1 MTTTTTPATD
11 AHQRRTVRLVFAALM
26 LVMLLASLSQTVLS
40 TALPTI
46 VGSLDGADHIMWVM
60 TAYLLGMT
68 VTMPIYGRLGDRF
81 GRKPLLLAA
90 IGLFTAGS
98 LVGAVAQDM
107 TVLVVGRAVQ
117 GLGGG
122 GLMVLSQ
129 AAIADV
135 VPARDRGKY
144 MGILGAVFGLSS
156 VAGPL
161 LGGWFTEGPG
171 WRWTFWINV
180 PLGLLAFAAVVLL
193 LASPIAVGRAKTRVD
208 YLGMTL
214 LAVATSALIL
224 AATWGGHQYDWDSPQ
239 IIGLAVTAVVSA
251 VLFVEA
257 ERRAQEPVMPL
268 ALFRDRNFNLTTVGV
283 LILGV
288 GMFGALSYL
297 PTYLQMS
304 VGVDATHAGLM
315 MIPMMGGLLVTS
327 IVVGQA
333 VSRTGRYRWYPIA
346 GAVVTAL
353 GLFLLSTIEIG
364 DARWRIEGSLLVFG
378 IGIGLGMQV
387 MTLIVQNSFSHRI
400 VGTATAANNF
410 FRQVGGT
417 LGAAAVGSI
426 FTARLTDSLSAQ
438 LPATGDS
445 GGSASLTPDSVAH
458 LPREIHDVVVAAYN
472 DALMPIFL
480 WLVPL
485 TLVSAVVLWFVH
497 EKPLRHTIEASRQD
511 ESIGERTLDAAES
524 MTGVER

>member
-1 MTTTTTPATD
+1 MTTAAPTPD
-11 AHQRRTVRLVFAALM
+11 LHQKRTIRLVFAALM

-46 VGSLDGADHIMWVM
+46 VGSLDGADHIAWVM

-68 VTMPIYGRLGDRF
+68 VTMPMYGRLGDRL
-81 GRKPLLLAA
+81 GRKPLLLLA
-90 IGLFTAGS
+90 ITLFTIGS
-98 LVGAVAQDM
+98 LVGAIAQDM
-107 TVLVVGRAVQ
+107 NVLIAGRAIQ

-135 VPARDRGKY
+135 VPARERGKY

-180 PLGLLAFAAVVLL
+180 PLGVIAFVAVVMLLAKPALE
-193 LASPIAVGRAKTRVD
+193 RAQARVD
-208 YLGMTL
+208 YLGMAL
-214 LAVATSALIL
+214 LAIATSALIL
-224 AATWGGHQYDWDSPQ
+224 GATWGGHQYDWDSPQ
-239 IIGLAVTAVVSA
+239 IIGLGIVTVVGA
-251 VLFVEA
+251 IAFVLA
-257 ERRAQEPVMPL
+257 ERVAQEPVIPL

-283 LILGV
+283 IILGV
-288 GMFGALSYL
+288 AMFGSLSYL

-315 MIPMMGGLLVTS
+315 MIPMMGGMLITS
-327 IVVGQA
+327 ITVGQA
-333 VSRTGRYRWYPIA
+333 VSRTGRYRWFPIA
-346 GAVVTAL
+346 GAVVTGA
-353 GLFLLSTIEIG
+353 GLFCLSTIDIG
-364 DARWRIEGSLLVFG
+364 DSRWIIEGSLLVLG
-378 IGIGLGMQV
+378 IGIGLGMQIL
-387 MTLIVQNSFSHRI
+387 TLIVQNSFSHQI

-426 FTARLTDSLSAQ
+426 FTSRLTETLATE
-438 LPATGDS
+438 LPSTGRS
-445 GGSASLTPDSVAH
+445 GSGSSSLTPDAVAQ
-458 LPREIHDVVVAAYN
+458 LPQELHDIVVGAYN
-472 DALMPIFL
+472 EALMPIFL
-480 WLVPL
+480 WIAPL
-485 TLVSAVVLWFVH
+485 TLVSAAVLWFVH
-497 EKPLRHTIEASRQD
+497 EKPLKHTIEAAKKD
-511 ESIGERTLDAAES
+511 ESLGEHTLDAAEAMS
-524 MTGVER
+524 GAER

>member
-1 MTTTTTPATD
+1 MSTTITD
-11 AHQRRTVRLVFAALM
+11 PHQKRTVRLVFAALM

-46 VGSLDGADHIMWVM
+46 VGSLDGADHIAWVM

-68 VTMPIYGRLGDRF
+68 VTMPIYGRLGDRL
-81 GRKPLLLAA
+81 GRKPMLLLA
-90 IGLFTAGS
+90 IVLFTIGS
-98 LVGAVAQDM
+98 LVGALAQDM
-107 TVLVVGRAVQ
+107 TVLIAGRAVQ

-180 PLGLLAFAAVVLL
+180 PLGVLAFAAVVLL
-193 LASPIAVGRAKTRVD
+193 LQKPAVERARTRVD
-208 YLGMTL
+208 YLGMAL
-214 LAVATSALIL
+214 LAIATSALIL
-224 AATWGGHQYDWDSPQ
+224 GATWGGHQFEWSSPQ
-239 IIGLAVTAVVSA
+239 IIGLGITTVVA
-251 VLFVEA
+251 AIAFVLVE
-257 ERRAQEPVMPL
+257 RTAQEPVMPL

-283 LILGV
+283 IILGV
-288 GMFGALSYL
+288 AMFGSLSYL

-315 MIPMMGGLLVTS
+315 MIPMMGGMLVTS
-327 IVVGQA
+327 ITVGQA

-346 GAVVTAL
+346 GALVTGL

-364 DARWRIEGSLLVFG
+364 DSRWQIEGSLLVLG

-387 MTLIVQNSFSHRI
+387 LTLIVQNSFSHRI

-426 FTARLTDSLSAQ
+426 FTSRLTDSLSTK
-438 LPATGDS
+438 LPAAG
-445 GGSASLTPDSVAH
+445 GGSSSLTPDSVGR
-458 LPREIHDVVVAAYN
+458 LPQEIHDIVVGAYN
-472 DALMPIFL
+472 EALMPIFL
-480 WLVPL
+480 WLAPL
-485 TLVSAVVLWFVH
+485 TLVSALVLWFVH
-497 EKPLRHTIEASRQD
+497 EKPLRHTIEATRKD
-511 ESIGERTLDAAES
+511 ESLGEQALDATEA
-524 MTGVER
+524 MTGAER

>member
-1 MTTTTTPATD
+1 MTTLVPTA
-11 AHQRRTVRLVFAALM
+11 AHHQRTVRLVFAALM

-46 VGSLDGADHIMWVM
+46 VGSLDGANHIAWVM

-68 VTMPIYGRLGDRF
+68 VTMPIYGRFGDRF
-81 GRKPLLLAA
+81 GRKSVLMVA
-90 IGLFTAGS
+90 ITLFTLGSLLGAMAGS
-98 LVGAVAQDM
+98 M
-107 TVLVVGRAVQ
+107 TMLIAARAVQ

-135 VPARDRGKY
+135 VPARERGRY
-144 MGILGAVFGLSS
+144 MGILGAVFAVSS

-180 PLGLLAFAAVVLL
+180 PLGIVAMIAVVFLL
-193 LASPIAVGRAKTRVD
+193 HIPRPAAGVRAALD
-208 YLGMTL
+208 YLGMAL
-214 LAVATSALIL
+214 LTIATSSLIL
-224 AATWGGHQYDWDSPQ
+224 AATWGGHRYDWDSPL
-239 IIGLAVTAVVSA
+239 IIGLFALTVVAVVA
-251 VLFVEA
+251 FVFA
-257 ERRAQEPVMPL
+257 ERRAPEPVMPL
-268 ALFRDRNFNLTTVGV
+268 ELFRDRNFNLTTVGA
-283 LILGV
+283 LIMGV
-288 GMFGALSYL
+288 AMFGSLSYL
-297 PTYLQMS
+297 PTYMQMS

-327 IVVGQA
+327 IIVGQ
-333 VSRTGRYRWYPIA
+333 VVTRTGRYRWYPVA
-346 GAVVTAL
+346 GAAVMAL
-353 GLFLLSTIEIG
+353 GLLLLSVLEVG
-364 DARWRIEGSLLVFG
+364 DPRWQIEGSLLMLG

-400 VGTATAANNF
+400 VGTATAATNF

-426 FTARLTDSLSAQ
+426 FTSRLVDSLTAQ
-438 LPATGDS
+438 LPEATQGGAS
-445 GGSASLTPDSVAH
+445 GSSLTPDLVAT
-458 LPREIHDVVVAAYN
+458 LPDPVRDIVVTAYN
-472 DALMPIFL
+472 EALMPIFL

-485 TLVSAVVLWFVH
+485 ALVSVVTLWF
-497 EKPLRHTIEASRQD
+497 LRETALSRTIETTREA
-511 ESIGERTLDAAES
+511 ESLGEQALDAADAL
-524 MTGVER
+524 TGAER

>member
-1 MTTTTTPATD
+1 MSTPVTTTPD
-11 AHQRRTVRLVFAALM
+11 KRTVQLVFAALM

-68 VTMPIYGRLGDRF
+68 VTMPLYGRFGDRF
-81 GRKPLLLAA
+81 GRRPLLMVA
-90 IGLFTAGS
+90 IALFTVGS
-98 LVGAVAQDM
+98 LAGAVAQDM
-107 TVLVVGRAVQ
+107 TVLVAARTIQ

-144 MGILGAVFGLSS
+144 MGVLGAVFGLSS

-180 PLGLLAFAAVVLL
+180 PLGALAFAAVAFLL
-193 LASPIAVGRAKTRVD
+193 QKSDRGQRPQARLD
-208 YLGMTL
+208 HLGMAL
-214 LAVATSALIL
+214 LTVATTALIL
-224 AATWGGHQYDWDSPQ
+224 GATWGGHQYAWSSPQ
-239 IIGLAVTAVVSA
+239 ILGLAVTTVVA
-251 VLFVEA
+251 AAAFVVV
-257 ERRAQEPVMPL
+257 ERRADEPIIPP
-268 ALFRDRNFNLTTVGV
+268 ALFADRNFNLTTVGV
-283 LILGV
+283 LIMGV
-288 GMFGALSYL
+288 AMFGALSYL
-297 PTYLQMS
+297 PTYLQMA

-315 MIPMMGGLLVTS
+315 MIPMMGGMLVTS
-327 IVVGQA
+327 ILVGQA
-333 VSRTGRYRWYPIA
+333 VSRTGTYRMYPIV
-346 GAVVTAL
+346 GAVVTAA
-353 GLFLLSTIEIG
+353 GLWLLSMITV
-364 DARWRIEGSLLVFG
+364 DSARWKIEGALLVMG
-378 IGIGLGMQV
+378 VGIGLGMQI

-426 FTARLTDSLSAQ
+426 FTARLVDSLSDR
-438 LPATGDS
+438 LPES
-445 GGSASLTPDSVAH
+445 GGTAGGSGSLTPDLVAH
-458 LPREIHDVVVAAYN
+458 LPEPVRQIVVESYN
-472 DALMPIFL
+472 DALMPVFL
-480 WLVPL
+480 WLAPL
-485 TLVSAVVLWFVH
+485 MLASAVVLWFVH
-497 EKPLRHTIEASRQD
+497 EKPLSETIET
-511 ESIGERTLDAAES
+511 EPVLDAADA
-524 MTGVER
+524 MTGAER

>member
-1 MTTTTTPATD
+1 MTTPTLTTD
-11 AHQRRTVRLVFAALM
+11 AHQKRTIRLVFAALM

-46 VGSLDGADHIMWVM
+46 VGSLDGADHIAWVM

-68 VTMPIYGRLGDRF
+68 VTMPMYGRLGDRL
-81 GRKPLLLAA
+81 GRKPLLLLA
-90 IGLFTAGS
+90 ITLFTAGS
-98 LVGAVAQDM
+98 LVGALAQDM
-107 TVLVVGRAVQ
+107 TVLIAGRAVQ

-129 AAIADV
+129 ASIADV
-135 VPARDRGKY
+135 VPARERGKY

-180 PLGLLAFAAVVLL
+180 PLGLLAFVAVVMLL
-193 LASPIAVGRAKTRVD
+193 QTPRVERARARVD

-214 LAVATSALIL
+214 LAIATSALIL
-224 AATWGGHQYDWDSPQ
+224 GATWGGHQYDWDSPM
-239 IIGLAVTAVVSA
+239 IIGLAVVTVVGA
-251 VLFVEA
+251 IAFVLA

-268 ALFRDRNFNLTTVGV
+268 ALFRDRNFNLTTIGV
-283 LILGV
+283 IILGV
-288 GMFGALSYL
+288 CMFGSLSYL

-315 MIPMMGGLLVTS
+315 MIPMMGGMLVTS
-327 IVVGQA
+327 ITVGQA
-333 VSRTGRYRWYPIA
+333 VSRTGKYRWFPIA
-346 GAVVTAL
+346 GALVTGL
-353 GLFLLSTIEIG
+353 GLFCLSTIDIG
-364 DARWRIEGSLLVFG
+364 DSRWVIEGSLLVLG

-387 MTLIVQNSFSHRI
+387 LTLIVQNSFSHRI

-426 FTARLTDSLSAQ
+426 FTSRLTDSLATQ
-438 LPATGDS
+438 LPAKAGS
-445 GGSASLTPDSVAH
+445 GSGSSSLTPDSVNG
-458 LPREIHDVVVAAYN
+458 LPQQLHDIVVGAYN
-472 DALMPIFL
+472 EALMPIFL
-480 WLVPL
+480 WLAPL
-485 TLVSAVVLWFVH
+485 TIVSALVLWFVH
-497 EKPLRHTIEASRQD
+497 EKPLRHTIETSKKD
-511 ESIGERTLDAAES
+511 ETLGERTLDAAEAMS
-524 MTGVER
+524 GAAER

>member
-1 MTTTTTPATD
+1 MTTTSPSTST
-11 AHQRRTVRLVFAALM
+11 HEKRTVTLVFAALM

-46 VGSLDGADHIMWVM
+46 VGSLDGADHIAWVM

-68 VTMPIYGRLGDRF
+68 VTMPIYGRLGDRV
-81 GRKPLLLAA
+81 GRKPMLLIA
-90 IGLFTAGS
+90 ITLFTIGS
-98 LVGAVAQDM
+98 LVGALAQDM
-107 TVLVVGRAVQ
+107 TVLIAGRAVQ

-180 PLGLLAFAAVVLL
+180 PLGVIAAVAVVALL
-193 LASPIAVGRAKTRVD
+193 HKPTVERARTRVD
-208 YLGMTL
+208 FLGMAL
-214 LAVATSALIL
+214 LAIATSALIL
-224 AATWGGHQYDWDSPQ
+224 AATWGGHQYDWASPQ
-239 IIGLAVTAVVSA
+239 IIGLLVTTVVGAIAFVAV
-251 VLFVEA
+251 
-257 ERRAQEPVMPL
+257 ERRAEEPVMPL

-283 LILGV
+283 IILGV
-288 GMFGALSYL
+288 AMFGSLSYL

-315 MIPMMGGLLVTS
+315 MIPMMGGMLVTS

-333 VSRTGRYRWYPIA
+333 VSRTGTYRWYPIA
-346 GAVVTAL
+346 GALVTGL

-364 DARWRIEGSLLVFG
+364 DSRLRIEGSLLVLG
-378 IGIGLGMQV
+378 IGIGLGMQIL
-387 MTLIVQNSFSHRI
+387 TLIVQNSFSHRI
-400 VGTATAANNF
+400 VGTATAANNY

-426 FTARLTDSLSAQ
+426 FTSRLTESLATKLPSAGE
-438 LPATGDS
+438 AHS
-445 GGSASLTPDSVAH
+445 GSSSLTPDSVAH
-458 LPREIHDVVVAAYN
+458 LPQEIHDIVVTAYN
-472 DALMPIFL
+472 GALMPIFL
-480 WLVPL
+480 WLAPL
-485 TLVSAVVLWFVH
+485 TLVSALVLWFVH
-497 EKPLRHTIEASRQD
+497 EKPLRHTIEASRQE
-511 ESIGERTLDAAES
+511 ESLGERTLDATEA
-524 MTGVER
+524 MTGAER

>member
-1 MTTTTTPATD
+1 MTTTTPSTHTSD
-11 AHQRRTVRLVFAALM
+11 KRTVLLVFAALM

-46 VGSLDGADHIMWVM
+46 VGSLAGADHIAWVM

-68 VTMPIYGRLGDRF
+68 VTMPIYGRLGDRL
-81 GRKPLLLAA
+81 GRKPLLLIA
-90 IGLFTAGS
+90 IVLFTVGS
-98 LVGAVAQDM
+98 LLGAIAQDM
-107 TVLVVGRAVQ
+107 SLLIAARAVQ

-135 VPARDRGKY
+135 VPARERGKY

-180 PLGLLAFAAVVLL
+180 PLGVLAFVAVVLL
-193 LASPIAVGRAKTRVD
+193 LQKPAVERAKTRVD
-208 YLGMTL
+208 HLGMAL
-214 LAVATSALIL
+214 LAIATSALIL
-224 AATWGGHQYDWDSPQ
+224 GATWGGHQYAWTSPQ
-239 IIGLAVTAVVSA
+239 IIALGVVTVAAAFAFVAV
-251 VLFVEA
+251 
-257 ERRAQEPVMPL
+257 ERRAEEPVMPL
-268 ALFRDRNFNLTTVGV
+268 GLFRDRNFNLTTVGV
-283 LILGV
+283 IILGV
-288 GMFGALSYL
+288 CMFGSLSYL

-304 VGVDATHAGLM
+304 VGVDATKAGLM
-315 MIPMMGGLLVTS
+315 MIPMMGGMLVTS

-346 GAVVTAL
+346 GAVVTGL

-364 DARWRIEGSLLVFG
+364 DARWHIEGALLVLG

-387 MTLIVQNSFSHRI
+387 LTLIVQNSFSHRI

-426 FTARLTDSLSAQ
+426 FTTRLTDSLAKE
-438 LPATGDS
+438 LPESGAG
-445 GGSASLTPDSVAH
+445 GGSSSLTPDAVAD
-458 LPREIHDVVVAAYN
+458 LPPALHDVVVGAYN

-480 WLVPL
+480 WLVPFAA
-485 TLVSAVVLWFVH
+485 VSAAVLWFVH
-497 EKPLRHTIEASRQD
+497 EKPLHHTIEVAKTD
-511 ESIGERTLDAAES
+511 ESLGEQTLDAAGAVS
-524 MTGVER
+524 GAER

>member
-1 MTTTTTPATD
+1 MTTTITPHD
-11 AHQRRTVRLVFAALM
+11 HHQRTVRLVFAALM

-46 VGSLDGADHIMWVM
+46 VGSLDGADHIAWVM

-68 VTMPIYGRLGDRF
+68 VTMPIYGRLGDRL
-81 GRKPLLLAA
+81 GRKPLLLLA
-90 IGLFTAGS
+90 ITLFSAGS
-98 LVGAVAQDM
+98 LLGALAQDM
-107 TVLVVGRAVQ
+107 NVLIAARAVQ

-135 VPARDRGKY
+135 VPARERGKY

-180 PLGLLAFAAVVLL
+180 PLGVLAFVAVVLL
-193 LASPIAVGRAKTRVD
+193 LQKPTVERARTRVD
-208 YLGMTL
+208 YLGMAL
-214 LAVATSALIL
+214 LAVSTSALIL
-224 AATWGGHQYDWDSPQ
+224 GATWGGHQYAWTSPQ
-239 IIGLAVTAVVSA
+239 IIALAVTTVVGAIAFVAV
-251 VLFVEA
+251 

-268 ALFRDRNFNLTTVGV
+268 YLFRDRNFNLTTVGV
-283 LILGV
+283 IILGV
-288 GMFGALSYL
+288 CMFGSLSYL

-304 VGVDATHAGLM
+304 VGVNATEAGLM
-315 MIPMMGGLLVTS
+315 MIPMMGGMLVTS

-346 GAVVTAL
+346 GALVTGL
-353 GLFLLSTIEIG
+353 GLFLLSTIAIG
-364 DARWRIEGSLLVFG
+364 DPRWHIEGSLLVLG

-387 MTLIVQNSFSHRI
+387 LTLIVQNSFPHRI

-426 FTARLTDSLSAQ
+426 FTTRLTDSLAQ
-438 LPATGDS
+438 QFPDAGKGS
-445 GGSASLTPDSVAH
+445 GSSSLTPESVAS
-458 LPREIHDVVVAAYN
+458 LPDAARDIVVTAYN
-472 DALMPIFL
+472 EALMPIFL

-485 TLVSAVVLWFVH
+485 AVVAAGVLWLVR
-497 EKPLRHTIEASRQD
+497 EKALRHTIETAKKD
-511 ESIGERTLDAAES
+511 ESLGEQTLDATGA
-524 MTGVER
+524 MTGAER

>member
-1 MTTTTTPATD
+1 MNDTITTSAT
-11 AHQRRTVRLVFAALM
+11 HEKRTVRLIFAALM

-68 VTMPIYGRLGDRF
+68 VTMPIYGRFGDRV
-81 GRKPLLLAA
+81 GRKPMLMVA
-90 IGLFTAGS
+90 IALFTIGS
-98 LVGAVAQDM
+98 LVGAVAGDM
-107 TVLVVGRAVQ
+107 TTLVAARTVQ

-135 VPARDRGKY
+135 VPARERGRY
-144 MGILGAVFGLSS
+144 MGIMGAVFGLSS

-180 PLGLLAFAAVVLL
+180 PLGIVAFAAVVFLL
-193 LASPIAVGRAKTRVD
+193 HIPRRLDRSTARLD
-208 YLGMTL
+208 YLGMAL
-214 LAVATSALIL
+214 LTIATTSLIL
-224 AATWGGHQYDWDSPQ
+224 AATWGGHQFDWNSPQ
-239 IIGLAVTAVVSA
+239 IIGLGIATLASA
-251 VLFVEA
+251 VGFVFA
-257 ERRAQEPVMPL
+257 EKHAEEPVIPL
-268 ALFRDRNFNLTTVGV
+268 ALFASRNFNLTTVGV
-283 LILGV
+283 LIMGIA
-288 GMFGALSYL
+288 MFGSLSYL
-297 PTYLQMS
+297 PTYMQMS

-333 VSRTGRYRWYPIA
+333 VSRTGRYRWYPIT
-346 GAVVTAL
+346 GAVVMAL
-353 GLFLLSTIEIG
+353 GLLLLSILEVG
-364 DARWRIEGSLLVFG
+364 DPRWQIEGSLLVLG

-387 MTLIVQNSFSHRI
+387 MTLIVQNSFSHQI
-400 VGTATAANNF
+400 VGTATAATNY

-426 FTARLTDSLSAQ
+426 FTARLVDSLSAD
-438 LPATGDS
+438 LPQS
-445 GGSASLTPDSVAH
+445 GQTSAGAGSLTPDLVAG
-458 LPREIHDVVVAAYN
+458 LPTPVRDIIVAAYN

-485 TLVSAVVLWFVH
+485 AIVSAIALWF
-497 EKPLRHTIEASRQD
+497 LREDTLSQTIEETLKD
-511 ESIGERTLDAAES
+511 ESLGEQALDATDA
-524 MTGVER
+524 MTGAER

>member
-1 MTTTTTPATD
+1 MTNSTIPTD
-11 AHQRRTVRLVFAALM
+11 AHHRRTVRLVFAALM

-46 VGSLDGADHIMWVM
+46 VGSLDGADHIAWVM

-68 VTMPIYGRLGDRF
+68 VTMPIYGRLGDRL
-81 GRKPLLLAA
+81 GRKPLLLLA
-90 IGLFTAGS
+90 ITLFSIGS
-98 LVGAVAQDM
+98 LVGALAQDM
-107 TVLVVGRAVQ
+107 SVLIAARAVQ

-135 VPARDRGKY
+135 VPARERGKY

-180 PLGLLAFAAVVLL
+180 PLGIVAFVAVVLL
-193 LASPIAVGRAKTRVD
+193 LQKPVVERAKTRVD
-208 YLGMTL
+208 HLGMAL
-214 LAVATSALIL
+214 LAIATSALIL
-224 AATWGGHQYDWDSPQ
+224 GATWGGHQYDWDSPQ
-239 IIGLAVTAVVSA
+239 IISLAVVTVVGA
-251 VLFVEA
+251 IAFVFA

-268 ALFRDRNFNLTTVGV
+268 SLFRDRNFNLTTVGV
-283 LILGV
+283 IILGV
-288 GMFGALSYL
+288 CMFGSLSYL

-315 MIPMMGGLLVTS
+315 MIPMMGGMLVTS

-333 VSRTGRYRWYPIA
+333 VSRTGRYRWFPIL
-346 GAVVTAL
+346 GAVVTGL
-353 GLFLLSTIEIG
+353 GLLLLSTIDIG
-364 DARWRIEGSLLVFG
+364 DSRWQIEGSLLVLG

-387 MTLIVQNSFSHRI
+387 LTLIVQNSFSHRI
-400 VGTATAANNF
+400 VGTATAANNY

-426 FTARLTDSLSAQ
+426 FTSRLTDSLSRQ
-438 LPATGDS
+438 LPETGAS
-445 GGSASLTPDSVAH
+445 GGGSSSLTPDSVAQ
-458 LPREIHDVVVAAYN
+458 LPQALHDIVVGAYN

-480 WLVPL
+480 WLAPF
-485 TLVSAVVLWFVH
+485 TLVSAAVLWFVH
-497 EKPLRHTIEASRQD
+497 EKPLRHTIEAARKD
-511 ESIGERTLDAAES
+511 ESIGEQTLDAAEA
-524 MTGVER
+524 MTGAER

>member
-1 MTTTTTPATD
+1 MSTTHTPESD
-11 AHQRRTVRLVFAALM
+11 AHQRRIVRLVFAALM

-46 VGSLDGADHIMWVM
+46 VGSLDGADHIAWVM

-68 VTMPIYGRLGDRF
+68 VTMPIYGRVGDRI
-81 GRKPLLLAA
+81 GRKPVLMVA
-90 IGLFTAGS
+90 ITLFTVGS
-98 LVGAVAQDM
+98 LVGALADSM
-107 TVLVVGRAVQ
+107 TVLIAARAVQ

-129 AAIADV
+129 ASIADV
-135 VPARDRGKY
+135 VPARERGKY

-171 WRWTFWINV
+171 WRWAFWMNV
-180 PLGLLAFAAVVLL
+180 PLGLVAGLAVVFLL
-193 LASPIAVGRAKTRVD
+193 HVPSRSGQARARLD

-224 AATWGGHQYDWDSPQ
+224 GATWGGHQYEWNSPQ
-239 IIGLAVTAVVSA
+239 IIGLGVLTVVA
-251 VLFVEA
+251 AIAFVLVEGRA
-257 ERRAQEPVMPL
+257 EEPVMPL
-268 ALFRDRNFNLTTVGV
+268 ALFRDRNFNLTTIGV
-283 LILGV
+283 LIMGV
-288 GMFGALSYL
+288 AMFGSLSYL

-327 IVVGQA
+327 IIVGQ
-333 VSRTGRYRWYPIA
+333 VVTRTGRYRWYPVA
-346 GAVVTAL
+346 GAVVMAV
-353 GLFLLSTIEIG
+353 GLFLLSRLEV
-364 DARWRIEGSLLVFG
+364 DSARWQVEGSLLVLG
-378 IGIGLGMQV
+378 MGIGLGMQI
-387 MTLIVQNSFSHRI
+387 MTLIVQNSFSHQI
-400 VGTATAANNF
+400 VGTATAATNF

-426 FTARLTDSLSAQ
+426 FTSRLVDSLARD
-438 LPATGDS
+438 LPASGQS
-445 GGSASLTPDSVAH
+445 GGSGSLTPDAVAQ
-458 LPREIHDVVVAAYN
+458 LPDAVRDIVVTAYN
-472 DALMPIFL
+472 EALMPIFL

-485 TLVSAVVLWFVH
+485 ALISAVTLYFVH
-497 EKPLRHTIEASRQD
+497 ETPLKHSIESTKQD
-511 ESIGERTLDAAES
+511 ESLGEQTLDAADA
-524 MTGVER
+524 MTGAER

>member
-1 MTTTTTPATD
+1 MTITTPSTR
-11 AHQRRTVRLVFAALM
+11 AHEKRTVILVFAALM

-46 VGSLDGADHIMWVM
+46 VGSLNGADHIAWVM

-68 VTMPIYGRLGDRF
+68 VTMPIYGRLGDRL
-81 GRKPLLLAA
+81 GRKPMLLLA
-90 IGLFTAGS
+90 ITLFTVGS
-98 LVGAVAQDM
+98 LLGAVAQDM
-107 TVLVVGRAVQ
+107 NVLIAARAVQ

-135 VPARDRGKY
+135 VPARERGKY

-180 PLGLLAFAAVVLL
+180 PLGVVAFVAVVALL
-193 LASPIAVGRAKTRVD
+193 QKPVVERAKTRVD

-214 LAVATSALIL
+214 LAIATSALIL
-224 AATWGGHQYDWDSPQ
+224 GATWGGHQYAWTSPQ
-239 IIGLAVTAVVSA
+239 IIGLAVITVVAAFAFVAV
-251 VLFVEA
+251 
-257 ERRAQEPVMPL
+257 ERRAEEPVMPL
-268 ALFRDRNFNLTTVGV
+268 GLFRDRNFNLTTVGV
-283 LILGV
+283 IILGV
-288 GMFGALSYL
+288 CMFGSLSYL

-304 VGVDATHAGLM
+304 VGVTATQAGLM
-315 MIPMMGGLLVTS
+315 MIPMMGGMLVTS

-346 GAVVTAL
+346 GAVVTGL
-353 GLFLLSTIEIG
+353 GLFLLSTVDIG
-364 DARWRIEGSLLVFG
+364 DPRWHIEGGLLVLG

-387 MTLIVQNSFSHRI
+387 LTLIVQNSFSHRI

-426 FTARLTDSLSAQ
+426 FTTRLTDSLAAT
-438 LPATGDS
+438 LPESGTG
-445 GGSASLTPDSVAH
+445 GGSSSLTPDMVSS
-458 LPREIHDVVVAAYN
+458 LPPALHDLVVGAYN
-472 DALMPIFL
+472 EALMPIFL
-480 WLVPL
+480 WLAPFAA
-485 TLVSAVVLWFVH
+485 VSAAVLWFVH
-497 EKPLRHTIEASRQD
+497 EKPLRHTIETAKKD
-511 ESIGERTLDAAES
+511 ESLGEHTLDAAEA
-524 MTGVER
+524 MTGAER